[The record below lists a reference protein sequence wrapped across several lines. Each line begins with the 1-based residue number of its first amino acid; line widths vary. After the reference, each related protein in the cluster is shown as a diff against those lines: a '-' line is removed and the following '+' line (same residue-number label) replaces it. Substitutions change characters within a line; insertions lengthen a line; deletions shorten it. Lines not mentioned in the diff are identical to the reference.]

1 MPAAP
6 TTAPAAAPS
15 SSAITSRAGLYAQY
29 PSLDPARWVHGEDME
44 HTIDFRGIYGT
55 VLEQWMGL
63 DPTEIVGGH
72 FEQINPYSS

>member
-1 MPAAP
+1 MLNTPRSTPPAGS
-6 TTAPAAAPS
+6 TA
-15 SSAITSRAGLYAQY
+15 
-29 PSLDPARWVHGEDME
+29 EDME

-72 FEQINPYSS
+72 FEQINPYSFQ